1 MLHTTRLLLLLK
13 HSLFSYSLDS
23 LRTQVYFRSSL
34 LCKDRKYVC
43 IRRLLTQ
50 RLEMFSQSTVEP
62 QDLSTELR
70 LGVSFRQCLHS
81 TSVMKH
87 FGLEI

>member
-1 MLHTTRLLLLLK
+1 MLHTMCLLLLLK
-13 HSLFSYSLDS
+13 PALLSYSLDS

-34 LCKDRKYVC
+34 LSKDRKYVC
-43 IRRLLTQ
+43 IRRLLTR